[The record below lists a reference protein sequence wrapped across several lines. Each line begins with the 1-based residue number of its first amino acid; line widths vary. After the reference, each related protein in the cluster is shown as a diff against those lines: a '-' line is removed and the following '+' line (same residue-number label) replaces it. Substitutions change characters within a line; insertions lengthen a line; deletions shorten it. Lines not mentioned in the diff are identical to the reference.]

1 MTGENH
7 KNVFSANLIY
17 YMNLNEKKQ
26 IDLMKDLHLSSST
39 ISNWCTGLKFPR
51 MDKIQ
56 MLADYFHIKCSDFIE
71 EKNRGIAMTDEAQ
84 KKIFSKNLNNYLLLN
99 NKTQKEVAAAI
110 GVSPQTFNTWCQGI
124 ALPRMGKIQLLANY
138 FKIGKTDL
146 IDAQKQA
153 QKQPEHDKEIS
164 IMPEETYRKIF
175 SKNLN
180 YYMEINN
187 KTQTDLANDLGFNK
201 SAISTWCNGTRLPR
215 INKVDT
221 LARYFHIKR
230 SDLIEEKTKE
240 QKQAEHDERDIA
252 KDLQNIMDKLK
263 RGESDPASFD
273 GEEIPRETQ
282 ELFAQ
287 QLDIMFHHLKKINKE
302 KYNP

>member
-84 KKIFSKNLNNYLLLN
+84 KKIFSKNLNNYLLLS
-99 NKTQKEVAAAI
+99 NKTQREVAEAI

-124 ALPRMGKIQLLANY
+124 ALPRMGKVQLLADY
-138 FKIGKTDL
+138 FHINKSDL
-146 IDAQKQA
+146 ID
-153 QKQPEHDKEIS
+153 
-164 IMPEETYRKIF
+164 
-175 SKNLN
+175 
-180 YYMEINN
+180 
-187 KTQTDLANDLGFNK
+187 
-201 SAISTWCNGTRLPR
+201 
-215 INKVDT
+215 
-221 LARYFHIKR
+221 
-230 SDLIEEKTKE
+230 EKTKE
-240 QKQAEHDERDIA
+240 QKQAERDERDIA

-263 RGESDPASFD
+263 RGESGPASFD
-273 GEEIPRETQ
+273 GEEIPEETQ

-287 QLDIMFHHLKKINKE
+287 QLDIMLHHLKKINKE
-302 KYNP
+302 KYNPYKNKK